1 MKIKRLLTG
10 VLAGFCAVSAFT
22 FSGCGNAKENV
33 VIYSAAEDYRIEHIR
48 KRMEEQLPD
57 YTPVFQSMNVFV
69 CIFWLFLTGHVHRWL
84 YHASAVLFCR
94 KYKPKKQSAE
104 KAMPQRMYVPLKN
117 SRLTAYR
124 MGIRVKSTVYGSVLP
139 IASMAAV
146 TRNGLTPHRYAPRI
160 YSASFSATAGS
171 RSPST

>member
-22 FSGCGNAKENV
+22 FSGCGKAKENV

-69 CIFWLFLTGHVHRWL
+69 CIFWLFLTGRVHRWL
-84 YHASAVLFCR
+84 FHAYGGVGLGLSLVWEIVALHGG
-94 KYKPKKQSAE
+94 E
-104 KAMPQRMYVPLKN
+104 
-117 SRLTAYR
+117 
-124 MGIRVKSTVYGSVLP
+124 IRVEESSERGTTIAVKLP
-139 IASMAAV
+139 TDMK
-146 TRNGLTPHRYAPRI
+146 TK
-160 YSASFSATAGS
+160 
-171 RSPST
+171 